1 MPFPEFPPEGYSAQG
16 GVVLLSTDETGTP
29 PTQTPGPAAGIGASE
44 GGPRSRP
51 CPQPPKTYPNPKAMR
66 VRVYRNY
73 VQNPEKPPSTSPPEK
88 KTRQNS
94 SIYSVSGVRLN
105 INCVIFIHFLSLN
118 SPLIYQFNVSW
129 GFFSTGRGLSPPPT
143 PTPSFDL
150 RRLILSIVAFVRML
164 LPCKYAVPIPLASF
178 AFFYGTSKGAVR
190 ARQRECAAGVGQ
202 TACKYF
208 GPRDPLLSSADAMK
222 ALILVG
228 GYGTRLRPLTLSTP
242 KPLVD
247 FCNKP
252 ILLHQ
257 VEALAAAGVD
267 HVILAVSYMSQMLE
281 KEMKAQEQRL
291 GIRISMSHEEE
302 PLGTAGPLALAR
314 DLLSETADPFFVLN
328 SDVICDFPFQAMV
341 QFHRHHGQE
350 GSILVTKVEEPSK
363 YGVVVCE
370 ADTGRIHRFVE
381 KPQVFVSNKINAGM
395 YILSPAVLQRIQL
408 KPTSIEKE
416 IFPVMAKEGQLYA
429 MELQGFWMDIG
440 QPKDFLT
447 GMCLFLQ
454 SLRQKHPERLYS
466 GPGVVGNV
474 LVDPSARI
482 GQNCSIGPNV
492 SLGPGVVVEDGV
504 CIRRCTVLRDAHI
517 RSHSWLESCIVGWR
531 CRVGQWVRMEN
542 VTVLGEDVIVNDEL
556 YLNGASVLP
565 HKSIGESVPE
575 PRIIM

>member
-1 MPFPEFPPEGYSAQG
+1 
-16 GVVLLSTDETGTP
+16 
-29 PTQTPGPAAGIGASE
+29 
-44 GGPRSRP
+44 
-51 CPQPPKTYPNPKAMR
+51 
-66 VRVYRNY
+66 
-73 VQNPEKPPSTSPPEK
+73 
-88 KTRQNS
+88 
-94 SIYSVSGVRLN
+94 
-105 INCVIFIHFLSLN
+105 
-118 SPLIYQFNVSW
+118 
-129 GFFSTGRGLSPPPT
+129 
-143 PTPSFDL
+143 
-150 RRLILSIVAFVRML
+150 
-164 LPCKYAVPIPLASF
+164 
-178 AFFYGTSKGAVR
+178 
-190 ARQRECAAGVGQ
+190 
-202 TACKYF
+202 
-208 GPRDPLLSSADAMK
+208 MK

-228 GYGTRLRPLTLSTP
+228 GYGTRLRPLTLSIP

-267 HVILAVSYMSQMLE
+267 HVILAVSYMSQVLE

-370 ADTGRIHRFVE
+370 ADTGRVHRFVE

-395 YILSPAVLQRIQL
+395 YILNPAVLRRIQ
-408 KPTSIEKE
+408 
-416 IFPVMAKEGQLYA
+416 
-429 MELQGFWMDIG
+429 
-440 QPKDFLT
+440 
-447 GMCLFLQ
+447 
-454 SLRQKHPERLYS
+454 
-466 GPGVVGNV
+466 
-474 LVDPSARI
+474 DPSARI

>member
-1 MPFPEFPPEGYSAQG
+1 
-16 GVVLLSTDETGTP
+16 
-29 PTQTPGPAAGIGASE
+29 
-44 GGPRSRP
+44 
-51 CPQPPKTYPNPKAMR
+51 
-66 VRVYRNY
+66 
-73 VQNPEKPPSTSPPEK
+73 
-88 KTRQNS
+88 
-94 SIYSVSGVRLN
+94 
-105 INCVIFIHFLSLN
+105 
-118 SPLIYQFNVSW
+118 
-129 GFFSTGRGLSPPPT
+129 
-143 PTPSFDL
+143 
-150 RRLILSIVAFVRML
+150 
-164 LPCKYAVPIPLASF
+164 
-178 AFFYGTSKGAVR
+178 
-190 ARQRECAAGVGQ
+190 
-202 TACKYF
+202 
-208 GPRDPLLSSADAMK
+208 MK

-267 HVILAVSYMSQMLE
+267 HVILAVSYMSQVLE
-281 KEMKAQEQRL
+281 KEMKTQEQRL

-408 KPTSIEKE
+408 QPTSIEKE
-416 IFPVMAKEGQLYA
+416 VFPIMAKEGQLYA

-454 SLRQKHPERLYS
+454 SLRQKQPERLCS
-466 GPGVVGNV
+466 GPGIVGNV

-492 SLGPGVVVEDGV
+492 SLGAGVVVEDGV

-517 RSHSWLESCIVGWR
+517 HSHSWLESCIVGWR
-531 CRVGQWVRMEN
+531 CRVGQWVSLWAGPGGERGRECVYLTDRVYLSLQVRMEN